1 METYFQTAENAES
14 SRKWLVVD
22 AAGKTLGRLASEVAQ
37 LLRGKHKA
45 TFTRHNDGGDF
56 VVVINAAQVRLSG
69 NKLKD
74 KIYRHHTGYAGGIK
88 EIPAEMILQ
97 KQPTRLLELAV
108 WGMLPKGPLGRDILK
123 KLKIYP
129 GAEHPHSAQRPAAYA
144 MKFEK

>member
-1 METYFQTAENAES
+1 METYFQTAENAEA

-22 AAGKTLGRLASEVAQ
+22 AAGKTLGRLASEVAV
-37 LLRGKHKA
+37 LLRGKHKP

-56 VVVINAAQVRLSG
+56 VIVLNAAQVRLTG
-69 NKLKD
+69 NKLED

-88 EIPAEMILQ
+88 EIPAGRILQ
-97 KQPTRLLELAV
+97 KNPAQLIELAV

-123 KLKIYP
+123 KLKVYP

-144 MKFEK
+144 MKFE